1 MELQEF
7 WREHPSAALAFSGGA
22 DSAFLL
28 WSAVRAGADVTAY
41 FVKTE
46 FQPAFELEDARRLA
60 RELGARLTV
69 LEHTALDAPAVSA
82 NGPDRCYHCKKR
94 IFSAIAREAARD
106 GYPVLLD
113 GTNASDDPGDRPG
126 VKALEKLHVLSPL
139 RLCGLTKEEIRHR
152 SREAGLFTWNKPA
165 YACLATRIP
174 TGTPITA
181 EALSDV
187 EAAEGAVAALGFTD
201 FRVRLTA
208 EGCRLQFPEEQLS
221 RALRRR
227 EALLE
232 SLRPWF
238 SAVTLDLAPRPSS
251 TLPDGGR
258 LETDEVSEL
267 RCNLDDMTGEDM
279 AFACERLL
287 DAGALDVWT
296 TPITMKKGR
305 PAVLLTCLCRPGQ
318 EETLAREILRHTTT
332 LGVRVSGCD
341 RFLLHRTSESQ
352 NGIRV
357 KIADGGGIRKE
368 KAEFDDLAAIA
379 RKEGCS
385 LREIRQKYGL

>member
-1 MELQEF
+1 MELPEF

-28 WSAVRAGADVTAY
+28 WSAVQAGVDVTAY

-82 NGPDRCYHCKKR
+82 NGPDRCYHCKKQ
-94 IFSAIAREAARD
+94 IFTAIARQAAAD
-106 GYPVLLD
+106 GYDLLLD

-126 VKALEKLHVLSPL
+126 VRALEELRVLSPL
-139 RLCGLTKEEIRHR
+139 RLCGLTKEAIRRH

-181 EALSDV
+181 EALSHV
-187 EAAEGAVAALGFTD
+187 ETAEDAVAALGFTD
-201 FRVRLTA
+201 FRVRLTS
-208 EGCRLQFPEEQLS
+208 EGCRLQFPEEQLA
-221 RALRRR
+221 RALRCR

-232 SLRPWF
+232 RLRPWF
-238 SAVTLDLAPRPSS
+238 STVALDLAPRPAS
-251 TLPDGGR
+251 TLPEDGT
-258 LETDEVSEL
+258 LETDQVSEL
-267 RCNLDDMTGEDM
+267 RCNLDDMTGEDI

-287 DAGALDVWT
+287 EAGALDVWT
-296 TPITMKKGR
+296 APITMKKGR
-305 PAVLLTCLCRPGQ
+305 PAVQLTCLCRPDQ
-318 EETLAREILRHTTT
+318 EEDLAREILRHTTT
-332 LGVRVSGCD
+332 LGVRVSGCH
-341 RFLLHRTSESQ
+341 RFLLHRTVEDRE
-352 NGIRV
+352 GIRV
-357 KIADGGGIRKE
+357 KTASGSGIRKA
-368 KAEFDDLAAIA
+368 KAEFEDVAAIA

-385 LREIRQKYGL
+385 LREVREKYGL